1 MIAAIYHVFNV
12 VVIETG
18 TAIISKLSD
27 KGSHSMFIKHAIF
40 YNPQNEMLA
49 VSKTKRILT
58 QNEAYSKLQIFLINK
73 SCIFQNK
80 HDLFF

>member
-1 MIAAIYHVFNV
+1 MACRLVFCEGEV
-12 VVIETG
+12 EEGFVETSFLLPVI
-18 TAIISKLSD
+18 
-27 KGSHSMFIKHAIF
+27 